1 MNENDPVWTKM
12 KYRHIKDV
20 SDDLGK
26 ELEEFKEKYESV
38 AKIDRNERNTTLL
51 EMNRA
56 VKNVTAYNEEKL
68 KVINIINKK
77 INKLINFC
85 YLFRFLFI

>member
-1 MNENDPVWTKM
+1 M